1 MHDDVPQKA
10 VRSPHSLAGCSMN
23 TIAREGQRADDS
35 QVWGAGGR
43 GEERGL
49 SSTRIQRRVG
59 SASIAILIGPCLFLP
74 GGPVEADGG
83 KCASWHSAAV
93 SHPQSP
99 SLRLP
104 HPHRV
109 CPRGGALPLLTPP
122 LLLLPFYL
130 LFLLLFLF
138 LPRVL
143 LLLFLL
149 LFLPLLPATQT
160 WFVRLIP
167 QILSDTHAHTHSPA
181 RPACLCFPRVVS
193 SPVNSTY
200 EDFSHSSAAPLSV
213 ACHSRLHTA
222 GYI

>member
-1 MHDDVPQKA
+1 MIV
-10 VRSPHSLAGCSMN
+10 GCG
-23 TIAREGQRADDS
+23 EQ
-35 QVWGAGGR
+35 AGGG
-43 GEERGL
+43 GEGSFIHSDTETSWIGVHRYFNWTL
-49 SSTRIQRRVG
+49 SLSARRASG
-59 SASIAILIGPCLFLP
+59 SGRREMCQLALRRCQPPTISISPSSSPSPCLP
-74 GGPVEADGG
+74 
-83 KCASWHSAAV
+83 C
-93 SHPQSP
+93 
-99 SLRLP
+99 
-104 HPHRV
+104 
-109 CPRGGALPLLTPP
+109 GGALPLLTPP

-130 LFLLLFLF
+130 LFLLLLLLFLF
-138 LPRVL
+138 LPRV

-167 QILSDTHAHTHSPA
+167 QILSDTRTHALAS
-181 RPACLCFPRVVS
+181 PACLCFPRVVS